1 MSESPGFYLCK
12 LETFSEIVNYF
23 EWLSMVAGIAALK
36 DFDDENQHHIGFGI
50 NCFILGMIGTV
61 IQKMLFNK
69 NMEIVKK
76 YRVTQEE
83 V

>member
-36 DFDDENQHHIGFGI
+36 DFDDEN
-50 NCFILGMIGTV
+50 
-61 IQKMLFNK
+61 
-69 NMEIVKK
+69 
-76 YRVTQEE
+76 
-83 V
+83 